1 MGSGA
6 NEQTLEQRI
15 TALLR
20 QNGKMQV
27 SDLCNALALRGVVF
41 TEKDVTDAVWKL
53 TRSDQIAMYES
64 STAAKSLWN
73 TLKNWEGN
81 LGIYGSLLICL
92 IAVATV
98 YFLPSLGYV
107 RLIVGS
113 CYLLYVPGYLLT
125 KALFPDPRKLRG
137 LERILLS
144 FALSSCLAIF
154 DGVLLNYAW
163 SLTINSVVM
172 STSAITIILGVVAML
187 RSYQLPLTPK
197 TPTLNS
203 NR

>member
-1 MGSGA
+1 
-6 NEQTLEQRI
+6 
-15 TALLR
+15 
-20 QNGKMQV
+20 
-27 SDLCNALALRGVVF
+27 VF
-41 TEKDVTDAVWKL
+41 TEKGVTDAVWRL

-64 STAAKSLWN
+64 PMAAKSLWN
-73 TLKNWEGN
+73 NLKNWEGN
-81 LGIYGSLLICL
+81 LGIYGSLLICF
-92 IAVATV
+92 IAVAAV
-98 YFLPSLGYV
+98 YFLPSLGFV

-125 KALFPDPRKLRG
+125 KSLFPDPRKLRI
-137 LERILLS
+137 LDRILLS

-172 STSAITIILGVVAML
+172 STSAITVILGVVAIL

-197 TPTLNS
+197 TPTMN
-203 NR
+203 NGR